1 MTRNLTEVALKE
13 GETILN
19 ALDRWMVPLNRMG
32 MSADFADLLI
42 RTLERRDHLPEHE
55 RAALRSLSWRVRH
68 FAPDEDIVAEASEP
82 AESCLLVEGFACRA
96 NGFSDGRRQISAL
109 HVPGDFVDLHS
120 LLLAAMDHSV
130 TALTP
135 CKVAFVRHEALRQI
149 SETSPHLARMLWMLS
164 VNDAAI
170 LRNWIACM
178 GRRSSEAHLAHVICE
193 MFLRLQVVGLTE
205 GASFELPISQ
215 LTMAD
220 VLGLSLVHVNR
231 MLQNLRATGFV
242 SWNKHIVTIHD
253 WNGLAALA
261 EFDPTYLNLR
271 GVPK

>member
-1 MTRNLTEVALKE
+1 MRYESTMS
-13 GETILN
+13 N
-19 ALDRWMVPLNRMG
+19 AVSQHMVPSDRGPMDNDY
-32 MSADFADLLI
+32 AELLF
-42 RTLERRDHLPEHE
+42 RTLERRDHLPERE
-55 RAALRSLSWRVRH
+55 RAALRNLTWRVRH
-68 FAPDEDIVAEASEP
+68 FSPEEDIVAEGSEP
-82 AESCLLVEGFACRA
+82 FESCLLVEGFACRA
-96 NGFSDGRRQISAL
+96 NSFSDGRRQISAL

-135 CKVAFVRHEALRQI
+135 CKVAFVKHDAVRQL

-193 MFLRLQVVGLTE
+193 IYLRLQVVGLTD
-205 GASFELPISQ
+205 GNSFEFPISQ
-215 LTMAD
+215 LTLAD

-231 MLQNLRATGFV
+231 MLQNLRGTGFI
-242 SWNKHIVTIHD
+242 SWNKHTVTIHD
-253 WNGLAALA
+253 WNGLTALA
-261 EFDPTYLNLR
+261 EFNPTYLNLR
-271 GVPK
+271 DMPK

>member
-1 MTRNLTEVALKE
+1 MNSAAKGQTF
-13 GETILN
+13 LN
-19 ALDRWMVPLNRMG
+19 VFDRERVPHNRG
-32 MSADFADLLI
+32 SMSIEYADLLI
-42 RTLERRDHLPEHE
+42 RTLERRDHLPENE
-55 RAALRSLSWRVRH
+55 RAALSGLNWRVRH
-68 FAPDEDIVAEASEP
+68 FSPEEDIVAQGSTP
-82 AESCLLVEGFACRA
+82 VESCLLVEGFACRA
-96 NGFSDGRRQISAL
+96 NAFSDGRRQISAL

-135 CKVAFVRHEALRQI
+135 CKVAFVKHDAVRQV

-193 MFLRLQVVGLTE
+193 MFLRLQVVGLTS
-205 GASFELPISQ
+205 GASFEFPISQ
-215 LTMAD
+215 LTLAD

-231 MLQNLRATGFV
+231 MLQTLRATGFV
-242 SWNKHIVTIHD
+242 SWNKHTVTIHD

-271 GVPK
+271 DVPK